1 MQKIVNK
8 AASGTVDQAHRPEMD
23 SFGSPW
29 PASPRGGLEGLSND
43 GVPMDALA
51 ELQDGAFE
59 PQTRARSNTWPL
71 PRPENFVEPEA
82 ESESNKCSNQQL
94 ASAGKWFIASFFIF
108 FFASPLVV
116 DIRLWQTLSFSYA
129 RISPPLFICDSVDLA
144 KMWIK

>member
-1 MQKIVNK
+1 
-8 AASGTVDQAHRPEMD
+8 MD

-94 ASAGKWFIASFFIF
+94 ASAGKWFFSVF
-108 FFASPLVV
+108 FFYFSFSPSYYDSPLV
-116 DIRLWQTLSFSYA
+116 TLSFSYA
-129 RISPPLFICDSVDLA
+129 HTSSPILCLR
-144 KMWIK
+144 

>member
-1 MQKIVNK
+1 
-8 AASGTVDQAHRPEMD
+8 MD

-94 ASAGKWFIASFFIF
+94 ASAGKWFFSVFFFSFFIL
-108 FFASPLVV
+108 P
-116 DIRLWQTLSFSYA
+116 
-129 RISPPLFICDSVDLA
+129 
-144 KMWIK
+144 

>member
-1 MQKIVNK
+1 
-8 AASGTVDQAHRPEMD
+8 MD

-29 PASPRGGLEGLSND
+29 PASPRGGGLEGLSND

-71 PRPENFVEPEA
+71 PRPENFVEPEV

-94 ASAGKWFIASFFIF
+94 ASAAQPSFRQQPAF
-108 FFASPLVV
+108 LG
-116 DIRLWQTLSFSYA
+116 
-129 RISPPLFICDSVDLA
+129 
-144 KMWIK
+144 